1 MMRWRDSG
9 ITATTRLPHCACAAG
24 PLFLS
29 CGRPMDV
36 WAVSL
41 REAGMVSLAPMI
53 AFLGVL
59 VLGFAYEWKKKA
71 FEWE

>member
-1 MMRWRDSG
+1 
-9 ITATTRLPHCACAAG
+9 
-24 PLFLS
+24 
-29 CGRPMDV
+29 MDV